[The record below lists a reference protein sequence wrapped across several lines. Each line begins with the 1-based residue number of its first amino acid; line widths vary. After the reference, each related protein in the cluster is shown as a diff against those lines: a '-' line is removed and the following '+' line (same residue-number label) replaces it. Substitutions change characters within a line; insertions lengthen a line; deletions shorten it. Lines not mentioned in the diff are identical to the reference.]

1 MNRKLK
7 VIIAP
12 NSFKGSLDAHKA
24 ANAIE
29 SGLLKASSA
38 FETLK
43 LPIADGGDHF
53 ADVLVKALSGQM
65 KKVEVRGPLG
75 NKIQAEYGITPSG
88 TAIIEMA
95 KASGLALLKT
105 EDLDALK
112 ATSFGTGEL
121 MKAAIKDGCKEII
134 LGIGGSATT
143 DGGVGILQALGY
155 NFLDETGKEIPYG
168 GGNLHK
174 INKLDDSEVKEG
186 IKLCK
191 IKIACDVEN
200 KIIGES
206 GSAKVFGPQKGAS
219 SEQVNILEENLKHFV
234 EISKNFTGKDLSKI
248 EHGGAAGGISAGL
261 NGFLDA
267 EICNGIDLVM
277 EILEFD
283 KHMPSADIVITAEGK
298 LDFQTLDGKGPYGI
312 ALKAKEAGKMVIAF
326 SGNIPPYEQEK
337 FKAFDALFAIEDS
350 PMSLDKAM
358 EDGERLLTNSAFQA
372 ASLIIASSKMN
383 F

>member
-29 SGLLKASSA
+29 AGLLKASSD
-38 FETLK
+38 FETVK

-53 ADVLVKALSGQM
+53 ADVLVKALGGQM
-65 KKVEVRGPLG
+65 KLVEVSGPLG
-75 NKIQAEYGITPSG
+75 NKVQAAYGITPSG

-105 EDLDALK
+105 EELDALN

-121 MKAAIKDGCKEII
+121 MKAAINEGCKEII

-143 DGGVGILQALGY
+143 DAGVGILQALGFS
-155 NFLDETGKEIPYG
+155 FLDNDGREIPFG
-168 GGNLHK
+168 GGNLQK
-174 INKLDDSEVKEG
+174 INKIDDDNVSRDVRD
-186 IKLCK
+186 CK

-206 GSAKVFGPQKGAS
+206 GSARVFGPQKGAS
-219 SEQVNILEENLKHFV
+219 PEQVSMLEQNLKHFV
-234 EISKNFTGKDLSKI
+234 EVSKAFTGKDLASI
-248 EHGGAAGGISAGL
+248 DHGGAAGGISAGL
-261 NGFLDA
+261 KGYLDA

-277 EILEFD
+277 EILEFE
-283 KHMPSADIVITAEGK
+283 KHLPTADIVITAEGK

-326 SGNIPPYEQEK
+326 SGNIPPEEQEK

-350 PMSLDKAM
+350 PMSLEKAM
-358 EDGERLLTNSAFQA
+358 KEGERLLRNSAFQA
-372 ASLIIASSKMN
+372 GSLIMTSSKLG